1 MYTIRKKWASSL
13 LLRKIAWT
21 LVIVLV
27 YMIGRFL
34 PVPTAVVNQE
44 VANHSLLNNL
54 ATVTGARISAMTL
67 FSLGLSPWMTTVIL
81 WRFFT
86 VFNLFKNQTQ
96 TQVYRYRMLL
106 TLVVAAIQGF
116 GLTAT
121 ANLRELTFLGLSGE
135 GPALGVTI
143 LILITGSVVLTW
155 LGNRNAERGLGG
167 MTILILVNMI
177 LAFLENGLSFLSEQ
191 TGFSWGLVGQIVLF
205 VLVYSALVLM
215 TVTLYRGEYRIPIKR
230 VGINSSYNQKSYLP
244 IRVTPAGALPFMY
257 GMTLMMLPAYL
268 LNGLRFF
275 YPESELLKALT
286 LSFSLTQLPGA
297 LFYVVLLYV
306 LAIGFA
312 YYNYDA
318 FDIAK
323 NMRNNGDYIE
333 GIPPGK
339 ATKAFIQGKVNSLA
353 QFGAVT
359 VIVIGGLPLLFLLLQ
374 GEQDGSISIA
384 LLINNAYIVSSLL
397 LGVIEQVNTI
407 QSWKQYQPII

>member
-13 LLRKIAWT
+13 LLRKIIWT
-21 LVIVLV
+21 LLIVLV

-34 PVPTAVVNQE
+34 PVPTAVVSQE
-44 VANHSLLNNL
+44 VANHHLLNNL

-67 FSLGLSPWMTTVIL
+67 FSLGLSPWMTTVII

-86 VFNLFKNQTQ
+86 VFNLFKHQTQ
-96 TQVYRYRMLL
+96 TQIYRYRMLL
-106 TLVVAAIQGF
+106 TLVVGAIQGL

-121 ANLRELTFLGLSGE
+121 ADLRELTLLGLSGD
-135 GPALGVTI
+135 GPAIWVTI
-143 LILITGSVVLTW
+143 LILIAGSVVLTW

-177 LAFLENGLSFLSEQ
+177 LAFLENGLSFFAEVQ
-191 TGFSWGLVGQIVLF
+191 GFSWSLLGQ
-205 VLVYSALVLM
+205 VLVFLLVYGALVLM

-230 VGINSSYNQKSYLP
+230 VGLNSSYNQKSYLP

-268 LNGLRFF
+268 LNGLLFL
-275 YPESELLKALT
+275 YPEQEFLKVLVGNLN
-286 LSFSLTQLPGA
+286 LSQLPGA
-297 LFYVVLLYV
+297 LFYIALLYV

-333 GIPPGK
+333 GVQPGK
-339 ATKAFIQGKVNSLA
+339 ATKLFIQEKVNSLA
-353 QFGAVT
+353 QFGALT

-374 GEQDGSISIA
+374 GEQDGSVSIA

-407 QSWKQYQPII
+407 QSWKQYHHVI